1 MAKAPPSTMPET
13 PSATAFLRWPLR
25 AKLLV
30 ALVTVTLLVLVPM
43 GAVLYWRV
51 ERFASQDL
59 PRQVNAQVGVLL
71 REFGGPDRRGM
82 RGPDGMMR
90 PDQMPDQVRNRFSSQ
105 NRGSTDT
112 SGKRPVPPWC
122 TARDGQPDPPPR
134 FKPLDPQIIAAL
146 CDPERDLEVESTAQA
161 FSVAASQQ
169 TVSNLLGTLRVT
181 YAVGGVILL
190 LAAAGLGVGLL
201 NQGLGPLRR
210 IAARAQHL
218 SADSLSER
226 LEVPAANDEVQ
237 QLAVSLNRML
247 DRLQHSFEAL
257 RLEESRTRAFAAAAS
272 HELRTPVAALR
283 GSLDVLSRA
292 PEDDHA
298 TRTRLMRALRREA
311 ERIARLVDDLLTL
324 TRLDAGESLRL
335 ERVDLH
341 GLLEH
346 LIERASDLAPEHT
359 FHLDSLSMQITAD
372 TTRLEQAIWNL
383 ISNAVRYGAPDST
396 ITVFARTTPNTAPT
410 ELELGVFNAGNTIP
424 DDVQSRMFER
434 FYRADEARDASGV
447 GLGLSIVAAIA
458 QAHGGQTFVYSPAQH
473 DGVSGSEIGLTLP
486 NTSAS
491 TPANSVQP
499 THNQPA

>member
-1 MAKAPPSTMPET
+1 MAEPLSDTGPKT
-13 PSATAFLRWPLR
+13 PSSTVFSRWPLR
-25 AKLLV
+25 FKLLV
-30 ALVTVTLLVLVPM
+30 ALVMVTLLVLVPM

-82 RGPDGMMR
+82 RGGPPDGMMR
-90 PDQMPDQVRNRFSSQ
+90 PDRVRDQSSSQ
-105 NRGSTDT
+105 DRRPPDT
-112 SGKRPVPPWC
+112 SGRRPVPPWC
-122 TARDGQPDPPPR
+122 TALHGQPDPPPR
-134 FKPLDPQIIAAL
+134 FKPLDPQVIAAL
-146 CDPERDLEVESTAQA
+146 CDPKRDLEVESTAQA

-169 TVSNLLGTLRVT
+169 TISNLLGTLRVT

-190 LAAAGLGVGLL
+190 MAAAGLGVGLL

-298 TRTRLMRALRREA
+298 TRTRLMRTLRREA

-335 ERVDLH
+335 EPLELQK
-341 GLLEH
+341 LLEH
-346 LIERASDLAPEHT
+346 LIERATDLAPEHR
-359 FHLDSLSMQITAD
+359 FHLDAPDLQISAD
-372 TTRLEQAIWNL
+372 ANRLEQAIWNL
-383 ISNAVRYGAPDST
+383 ISNAVRYGAPQST
-396 ITVFARTTPNTAPT
+396 ITVFARNTTLG
-410 ELELGVFNAGNTIP
+410 LELGVFNSGDTIP
-424 DDVQSRMFER
+424 DGVQTRMFER

-458 QAHGGQTFVYSPAQH
+458 QAHGGQTFVRSPVHHGA
-473 DGVSGSEIGLTLP
+473 VSGNEIGFTLP
-486 NTSAS
+486 NAPT
-491 TPANSVQP
+491 NSVQP